1 MGHDVGGRG
10 APPPL
15 QGSISIDSVPR
26 VPLRSTLGYIP
37 VLTGRMVNRSYR
49 AHGEQMSEGNI
60 EWYKCFMPWK
70 TTNHMTQRE
79 LFINDYLRRD
89 DTMTALCRRYGI
101 QRRIG
106 YKWVERYQQNGR
118 PGLEDRSRAPL
129 HHRNRSSPETV
140 ERILAIRRE
149 HPLWGAPKIRALL
162 QDTAPRRKPPAAST
176 IGEILR
182 HEGLTRPG
190 KKRRR
195 TPPYQQPLAHAGAP
209 NDVVSIDFKGWF
221 RARNGERID
230 PLTLID
236 NHSRYVLC
244 CQALDA
250 CDYEHVRAVMATVF
264 REYGLPK
271 RIRSDN
277 GAPFASRAI
286 AGLSRLSI
294 WWVKLGIEVERI
306 PPGTPSAN
314 GRQERFHRTL
324 KQHTAE
330 PPAATR
336 RAQQREFGRFC
347 REYNEQRP
355 HQALGQRRPAS
366 VYYASPRSYHGQ
378 LPAVEYPVGYVR
390 RMVGKRGEMYWRGR
404 RIFVSEVLAGEPVGL
419 EAIDDGIYRVWLA
432 GLELGRFDVRENRV
446 APLSPRGDSGALG
459 GPSQVPAAT
468 PAEES
473 DKIVGKEKVFTCAP

>member
-1 MGHDVGGRG
+1 
-10 APPPL
+10 
-15 QGSISIDSVPR
+15 
-26 VPLRSTLGYIP
+26 
-37 VLTGRMVNRSYR
+37 MVFNAASDR
-49 AHGEQMSEGNI
+49 
-60 EWYKCFMPWK
+60 
-70 TTNHMTQRE
+70 
-79 LFINDYLRRD
+79 
-89 DTMTALCRRYGI
+89 
-101 QRRIG
+101 G
-106 YKWVERYQQNGR
+106 YKWVERYQQSARCRAAPHGR
-118 PGLEDRSRAPL
+118 PGLEDRSRAPPTDRRHLSRPLADRAVFQSLGLERPIWAPL

-473 DKIVGKEKVFTCAP
+473 DKIVGKEKVFTMCPA